1 VVTLDAGYCSLSN
14 ASLMVAA
21 GYSYVLALKENQPE
35 LLREA
40 QRVLLPLAATQRPEA
55 KVLDRDHSQWVR
67 RSLWWRAACTG
78 WLEWTHLQQ
87 VWLMGTEKFARQT
100 SLRADSP
107 PGEVEDHYYI
117 PLEERPAHRPSSTK
131 PKSVSCQVLRSV
143 AIIVGRSRVDPKPLD
158 R

>member
-14 ASLMVAA
+14 ASLMAAA

-40 QRVLLPLAATQRPEA
+40 QRVLPPLAATQRPEA

-78 WLEWTHLQQ
+78 WLEVDASAAGL
-87 VWLMGTEKFARQT
+87 
-100 SLRADSP
+100 ADGH
-107 PGEVEDHYYI
+107 GEVCPPDEPAGRQPARGGGGSLLHHHCT
-117 PLEERPAHRPSSTK
+117 LASRGGGGRPWGGANTLGSGVRRQGCRAEAP
-131 PKSVSCQVLRSV
+131 
-143 AIIVGRSRVDPKPLD
+143 
-158 R
+158 